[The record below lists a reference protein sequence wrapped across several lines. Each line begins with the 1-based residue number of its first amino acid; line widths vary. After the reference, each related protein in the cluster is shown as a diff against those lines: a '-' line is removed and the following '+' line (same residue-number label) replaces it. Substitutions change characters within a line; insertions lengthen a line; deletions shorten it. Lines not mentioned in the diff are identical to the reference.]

1 MNEGDSMGNEKRVMM
16 EKKFIFEF
24 VDEDGNYI
32 KSESREI
39 EQLGFYIRC
48 MALQFCP
55 CVACQKRL
63 IKEMHD
69 SKQWSIGNKDTDP
82 PVELW
87 RKFEIDD
94 NAWKQIE
101 KHKATKE
108 EKERFKDGFGE
119 TTYL

>member
-1 MNEGDSMGNEKRVMM
+1 MKVIVLGNEKRVLM
-16 EKKFIFEF
+16 EKKFIFESI
-24 VDEDGNYI
+24 DEDGNYT
-32 KSESREI
+32 KSECREI

-48 MALQFCP
+48 MNISFCP
-55 CVACQKRL
+55 CVPCQRRL

-94 NAWKQIE
+94 PAWKLLD

-119 TTYL
+119 TTYV